1 MLKCASAVC
10 GKDLRLVLTRG
21 AGLTQ
26 ALLLGL
32 LLVFLFSLS
41 LDAGDRLTPQAAAT
55 MFWLASAFCQ
65 VLVFN
70 MLYAVEEANGARLGL
85 LLLPAPVQGVWLG
98 KAAAGLPL
106 PLTAQ
111 CLFVPAVFVFL
122 AQQTGPGWPTA
133 LAGLILVDVGMAA
146 SGSLLGALSVGRAGR
161 ESLLSVVLFPLL
173 VPLLLAGVRLT
184 ALGLLP
190 ADAPAGALAFARES
204 AGSWLGLAAAF
215 DALFLAAGLVLF
227 PYVYSGED

>member
-1 MLKCASAVC
+1 
-10 GKDLRLVLTRG
+10 
-21 AGLTQ
+21 
-26 ALLLGL
+26 
-32 LLVFLFSLS
+32 
-41 LDAGDRLTPQAAAT
+41 
-55 MFWLASAFCQ
+55 
-65 VLVFN
+65 

-98 KAAAGLPL
+98 KAAAGLL
-106 PLTAQ
+106 LLLAAQ

-133 LAGLILVDVGMAA
+133 LAGLILADVGMAA

>member
-98 KAAAGLPL
+98 KAAAGLL
-106 PLTAQ
+106 LLLAAQ

-161 ESLLSVVLFPLL
+161 ESLLPLL